1 MRFLLI
7 VLMLAVQLPAQRS
20 SLAGLNDGLIRLSE
34 RLTPSV
40 VLILSNAYVGS
51 DTDDEEAPSVSLRQ
65 SAGAGVIVSADGY
78 IVTNAHVVAG
88 ASRIRVHLP
97 SLDPKEG
104 SSAVR
109 PRAQVVPGTIVG
121 MDVETDLAVL
131 KVDGSGLPFLT
142 FGDSEKVKQGQLV
155 VALGHPRGLEG
166 SVTLGVISAVAR
178 QLRPDDRVIYLQ
190 TDAPINPGNS
200 GGPLVDIEG
209 NVIGINTMIISSS
222 KGSEGIGLAVPA
234 NIVRYV
240 TGEIRKHGIVTRGDI
255 GADAQTITPTMAA
268 ALGLPRSRGV
278 LLADVH
284 PKGPADNAGLAIGDI
299 VLAIDGKPMENA
311 RQFHVNLYQHHVPST
326 VTLQILRKGETSE
339 KTVVVLDRR
348 DDPERFASLVN
359 ERQHVVPRLGI
370 LAVDID
376 PKVAALFPLA
386 LRRQYGILVARLAAL
401 PGGPPPEFERGDVI
415 YELNGQPVSTLPE
428 LRTMLGKIPA
438 GSAVVLQVE
447 RQGRIRL
454 VELTLD

>member
-1 MRFLLI
+1 MRTLLLA
-7 VLMLAVQLPAQRS
+7 LMITVPLAAQRNN
-20 SLAGLNDGLIRLSE
+20 LAALNEGLIQLSE

-40 VLILSNAYVGS
+40 VFVIGNAYAGANEI
-51 DTDDEEAPSVSLRQ
+51 DEEPVSLRQ

-104 SSAVR
+104 RSVVR
-109 PRAQVVPGTIVG
+109 PRAQVVPGRVVG
-121 MDVETDLAVL
+121 IDVETDLAVL
-131 KVDGSGLPFLT
+131 KVDATGLPFLT
-142 FGDSEKVKQGQLV
+142 FGDSETVRQGQLV

-166 SVTLGVISAVAR
+166 SVTLGVISGVAR

-200 GGPLVDIEG
+200 GGPLVDVEG

-222 KGSEGIGLAVPA
+222 RGSEGLGFAVPS

-240 TGEIRKHGIVTRGDI
+240 TEEIRKHGIVTRGDI
-255 GADAQTITPTMAA
+255 GADAQTITPTLASV
-268 ALGLPRSRGV
+268 LGLEQSRGIV
-278 LLADVH
+278 LADVH
-284 PKGPADNAGLAIGDI
+284 PKGPADNAGLMIGDI
-299 VLAIDGKPMENA
+299 VLALDGKPMENA
-311 RQFHVNLYQHHVPST
+311 RQFHVNLYQRHVPGT
-326 VTLQILRKGETSE
+326 VTLQILRKGETTE

-359 ERQHVVPRLGI
+359 DRQHLVPRLGI

-376 PKVAALFPLA
+376 SKVSALFPLA
-386 LRRQYGILVARLAAL
+386 LRRQYGILVARLAGL
-401 PGGPPPEFERGDVI
+401 PDGPSRAFERGDVI
-415 YELNGQPVSTLPE
+415 YEFNGQPVSTLPE
-428 LRTMLGKIPA
+428 LRAMLAKIPSA
-438 GSAVVLQVE
+438 GPVVLQIE
-447 RQGRIRL
+447 RQGRIRFI
-454 VELTLD
+454 ELTLD